1 MVYSKPLLAC
11 VVFSVGLHCFSLM
24 WDISLPIA
32 HHATNAVGIGYVS
45 RSLEDFQP
53 TLMNAPGELV
63 KQADDQHEQHVQQ
76 HLTKMQIDDPVR
88 NVDSESKKKPELGQ
102 FQAVSDTQ
110 VEREE
115 LRSELSQPASK
126 IVKNTTKPD
135 ALIPSANIEQ
145 PEKRVTPSS
154 DPSLTE
160 DKRVHSQEH
169 RAPKIADRMVEAAV
183 PRPSRTGE
191 TGLEA
196 VSPVGVAQ
204 MAVPDS
210 TTVGQ
215 NQPPNQSA
223 LPRYDR
229 NPRPQYP
236 RIAKLRGWEGEVLFE
251 VLVLK
256 NGRVGELKLLTSS
269 GYKSLDDAA
278 KKALVR
284 WLFQPAI
291 ESGLPIDSHVR
302 VPIKFSLRTL

>member
-32 HHATNAVGIGYVS
+32 HQATNAVGIGYVS
-45 RSLEDFQP
+45 RALEDFQP

-63 KQADDQHEQHVQQ
+63 KQADGQHEQHDQQ

-88 NVDSESKKKPELGQ
+88 DVDSEGKKNPELGQ
-102 FQAVSDTQ
+102 FQAISDIQ

-115 LRSELSQPASK
+115 LRSELSQPVSK
-126 IVKNTTKPD
+126 ITKNTAKPD
-135 ALIPSANIEQ
+135 SSVPSANIEQ
-145 PEKRVTPSS
+145 PVKRVAHPPE
-154 DPSLTE
+154 PSLTE
-160 DKRVHSQEH
+160 DKRAYSQDH

-183 PRPSRTGE
+183 QSPSRTDE
-191 TGLEA
+191 TGLET
-196 VSPVGVAQ
+196 VSPAGVAQ

-223 LPRYDR
+223 LPRYDL

-256 NGRVGELKLLTSS
+256 SGRVGELKLLTSS

-278 KKALVR
+278 KKALVW

-291 ESGLPIDSHVR
+291 ESGLPVDSYVR